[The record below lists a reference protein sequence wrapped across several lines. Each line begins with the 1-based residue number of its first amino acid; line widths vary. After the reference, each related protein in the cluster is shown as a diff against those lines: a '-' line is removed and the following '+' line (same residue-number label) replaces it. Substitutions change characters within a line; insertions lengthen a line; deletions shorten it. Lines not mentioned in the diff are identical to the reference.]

1 MKDDLLKR
9 GKMSNIRSYTQRTL
23 KNLMVLSG
31 GMCELCGMSIIR
43 YGKEQQVYT
52 IAELAHIIG
61 LNNGSPRY
69 NELKST
75 KYLNS
80 ENNIMVL
87 CRNCH
92 SIIDKNPDQYT
103 VNYLIKKKRKHEKQ
117 VINNI
122 DSIINRTKLG
132 GNTEFKNLNKLY
144 KYLFEGEN
152 ENDEKEICEDK
163 REFKYYENMILSLN
177 NLSRAVRNALLDF
190 SVAEPLNINKL
201 LLPQNNNINKKLC
214 VSYIIDAFGREQ
226 FSDIINPLIN
236 EEFIEPEII
245 EEDTVSERF
254 VFYDLWVNILKFL
267 DKEKISFSEVIIE
280 RNYAV
285 FDEI

>member
-1 MKDDLLKR
+1 M
-9 GKMSNIRSYTQRTL
+9 
-23 KNLMVLSG
+23 
-31 GMCELCGMSIIR
+31 
-43 YGKEQQVYT
+43 
-52 IAELAHIIG
+52 
-61 LNNGSPRY
+61 
-69 NELKST
+69 
-75 KYLNS
+75 
-80 ENNIMVL
+80 
-87 CRNCH
+87 
-92 SIIDKNPDQYT
+92 
-103 VNYLIKKKRKHEKQ
+103 
-117 VINNI
+117 
-122 DSIINRTKLG
+122 G